1 MDQTKHGVFAT
12 RIPGRPNPK
21 GISVVRLDNVESNTI
36 HVRADI
42 PDSTPLI
49 DIKPY
54 VPEFDAA
61 PDAEIGWLTSRVQ
74 HLQETRSDGRTK

>member
-1 MDQTKHGVFAT
+1 M
-12 RIPGRPNPK
+12 
-21 GISVVRLDNVESNTI
+21 
-36 HVRADI
+36 DI
-42 PDSTPLI
+42 PDSTPLL

-54 VPEFDAA
+54 VPVFDAA